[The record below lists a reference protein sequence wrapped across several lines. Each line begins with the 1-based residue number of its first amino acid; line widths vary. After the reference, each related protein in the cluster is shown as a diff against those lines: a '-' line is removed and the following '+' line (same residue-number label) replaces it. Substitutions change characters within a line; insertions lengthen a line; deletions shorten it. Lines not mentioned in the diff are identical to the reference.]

1 MKSEIMWHFQASL
14 CDNKGLL
21 CDKLCKLCDIL
32 GGNLTLFYQV
42 STKKN
47 PLNVV
52 VLYFSF
58 SKSPECVKSTLKT
71 NFITKMLQQSLH
83 TSTHQSQELCC
94 KCTLLALF
102 SCPQLVLEGV
112 QGA

>member
-1 MKSEIMWHFQASL
+1 MWHFQASL

-21 CDKLCKLCDIL
+21 CDILCKLCDIL
-32 GGNLTLFYQV
+32 GGNLILFYQV

-52 VLYFSF
+52 VLCFSF
-58 SKSPECVKSTLKT
+58 PKSPECVKSTLKT